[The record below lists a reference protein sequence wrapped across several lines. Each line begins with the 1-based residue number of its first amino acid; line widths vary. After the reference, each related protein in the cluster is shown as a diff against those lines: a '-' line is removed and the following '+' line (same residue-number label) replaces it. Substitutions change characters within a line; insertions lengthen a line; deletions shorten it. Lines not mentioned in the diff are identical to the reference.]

1 MNLTGKIDTIIFKNE
16 LNGYTIAILTNEEK
30 TITVVGY
37 LPFIQKGDNVKLEG
51 DYTTHKEYGLQ
62 FKIKSFEK
70 VMPETLDELEKYLG
84 NGLIKGIGKSTA
96 KKIVKAF
103 KEDTINVLKSYPEKL
118 ATIKGINEKKA
129 LSISESFNENWCL
142 WEIAKFLEKFDI
154 GAENAQK
161 IYKALGA
168 DTIAK
173 IESNP
178 YILEDIGI
186 RVDFAQM
193 DKLALNVGIEKN
205 SLKRIDSGILY
216 ALRLATYN
224 GHTCVLLENLMR
236 FTVSLLGLSN
246 EDINDGLK
254 DLKSKEKINIE
265 DREEITTIDGKTEMK
280 INSWVFL
287 ADYYKAEINIAR
299 KLKAL
304 SDAENMN
311 KIYNIDLMVKKV
323 SDIKPSEEQ
332 KKALEMCNNN
342 NVCII
347 TGGPGTGKTTIARI
361 IGKIFAENKI
371 LSDENKFVEVDREKL
386 VGKYVGW
393 TASKTKEAVEEAK
406 GGVLFVDEAYSLV
419 NDDSHRD
426 FGYEAIDTL
435 IKEMEDNRDNLCV
448 IFAGYTNEMEKL
460 LKSNP
465 GFESRIQFK
474 IKFPDYTS
482 KELYQVFAKLCHKE
496 DYKLSSNIKE
506 IIIKYFEDEKKK
518 ENFSNARCVRN
529 LFEKVEFEQA
539 SRIVKEKN
547 LKNSKIIREDV
558 IKAIEKCK
566 SNNETIKN
574 RIGFY
579 K

>member
-1 MNLTGKIDTIIFKNE
+1 MSLKIDENREVK
-16 LNGYTIAILTNEEK
+16 ILTNEELLNMADNLFGLK
-30 TITVVGY
+30 NGKETLKNYISY
-37 LPFIQKGDNVKLEG
+37 LHIYKNKGINFGNLNILIQSESAYSSNQELLDIIAQILINENIIESKDKIANMVCKYGRFRRGDKEEEKVKEKVIFADISHTDTDDIKDFIKNNNDKIYVLIQKINPERIGRYNRDEMRQELSKYFYWNLKFERLEEEDKEKYIINALKQNNISINKKCKLFKEIADNPLFEIKEDLIKIIVNCISKNIKRINNKNYTQVFKLVNSNSKNN
-51 DYTTHKEYGLQ
+51 D
-62 FKIKSFEK
+62 EK
-70 VMPETLDELEKYLG
+70 VKNKDKDKKINKSGKSELDEL
-84 NGLIKGIGKSTA
+84 IG
-96 KKIVKAF
+96 
-103 KEDTINVLKSYPEKL
+103 
-118 ATIKGINEKKA
+118 
-129 LSISESFNENWCL
+129 
-142 WEIAKFLEKFDI
+142 
-154 GAENAQK
+154 
-161 IYKALGA
+161 
-168 DTIAK
+168 
-173 IESNP
+173 
-178 YILEDIGI
+178 LEDVKSQIEQI
-186 RVDFAQM
+186 
-193 DKLALNVGIEKN
+193 LNFVK
-205 SLKRIDSGILY
+205 
-216 ALRLATYN
+216 
-224 GHTCVLLENLMR
+224 
-236 FTVSLLGLSN
+236 
-246 EDINDGLK
+246 
-254 DLKSKEKINIE
+254 
-265 DREEITTIDGKTEMK
+265 
-280 INSWVFL
+280 
-287 ADYYKAEINIAR
+287 
-299 KLKAL
+299 
-304 SDAENMN
+304 
-311 KIYNIDLMVKKV
+311 VKKNKGNMPMLHMV
-323 SDIKPSEEQ
+323 FEG
-332 KKALEMCNNN
+332 N
-342 NVCII
+342 
-347 TGGPGTGKTTIARI
+347 PGTGKTTIARI

-426 FGYEAIDTL
+426 YGYEAIDTL

-474 IKFPDYTS
+474 IKFPDYKS
-482 KELYQVFAKLCHKE
+482 EELYKVFVKLCHKE
-496 DYKLSSNIKE
+496 NYKLSSNLKD

-547 LKNSKIIREDV
+547 LKNNKIIREDV

>member
-1 MNLTGKIDTIIFKNE
+1 MSLKIDEKM
-16 LNGYTIAILTNEEK
+16 LTNEELLNMANNLYGLTNGK
-30 TITVVGY
+30 EKLKNYISYLGIYKSKRINFGNLNILIQSESAYSSSQELLDIIVQILINEKIIESNDIAKNMDLRIWHSQRNKKDEAEKINEKVIISDITHTDPDDIKEFIEKNKDKIY
-37 LPFIQKGDNVKLEG
+37 ILIQKTNPKRYERYDESEMRQALSKYFYWNFKFKRLEEEDKEKYIINALKQNNISINKKCKLFKEIADNPLFEIKENLVKIIVNCISENITRINNKNYTRVFKLE
-51 DYTTHKEYGLQ
+51 DSNSKNNDEK
-62 FKIKSFEK
+62 FKNKDKDKKINKSGKRE
-70 VMPETLDELEKYLG
+70 LDEL
-84 NGLIKGIGKSTA
+84 IG
-96 KKIVKAF
+96 
-103 KEDTINVLKSYPEKL
+103 
-118 ATIKGINEKKA
+118 
-129 LSISESFNENWCL
+129 
-142 WEIAKFLEKFDI
+142 
-154 GAENAQK
+154 
-161 IYKALGA
+161 
-168 DTIAK
+168 
-173 IESNP
+173 
-178 YILEDIGI
+178 LEDVKSQIEQI
-186 RVDFAQM
+186 
-193 DKLALNVGIEKN
+193 LNFVK
-205 SLKRIDSGILY
+205 
-216 ALRLATYN
+216 
-224 GHTCVLLENLMR
+224 
-236 FTVSLLGLSN
+236 
-246 EDINDGLK
+246 
-254 DLKSKEKINIE
+254 
-265 DREEITTIDGKTEMK
+265 
-280 INSWVFL
+280 
-287 ADYYKAEINIAR
+287 
-299 KLKAL
+299 
-304 SDAENMN
+304 
-311 KIYNIDLMVKKV
+311 VKKNKGNMPMLHMV
-323 SDIKPSEEQ
+323 FEG
-332 KKALEMCNNN
+332 N
-342 NVCII
+342 
-347 TGGPGTGKTTIARI
+347 PGTGKTTIARI

-506 IIIKYFEDEKKK
+506 IITKYFEDEKKK

-547 LKNSKIIREDV
+547 LKNNKIIREDV

>member
-1 MNLTGKIDTIIFKNE
+1 MSLKIDENREEKM
-16 LNGYTIAILTNEEK
+16 LTNEELLNMADNLFGLK
-30 TITVVGY
+30 NGKETLKNYISY
-37 LPFIQKGDNVKLEG
+37 LHIYKNKGINFGNLNILIQSESAYSSNQELLDIIAQILINENIIESKDKIANMVCKYGRFRRGDKEEEKVKEKVIFADISHTDTDDIKDFIKNNNDKIYVLIQKINPERIGRYNRDEMRQALSKYFYWNFKFKRLEEEDKEKYIINALKQNNISINKKCKLFKEIADNPLFEIKENLVKIIVNCISENITRINNKNYTRVFKLE
-51 DYTTHKEYGLQ
+51 DSNSKNNDEK
-62 FKIKSFEK
+62 FKNKDKDKKINKSGKRE
-70 VMPETLDELEKYLG
+70 LDEL
-84 NGLIKGIGKSTA
+84 IG
-96 KKIVKAF
+96 
-103 KEDTINVLKSYPEKL
+103 
-118 ATIKGINEKKA
+118 
-129 LSISESFNENWCL
+129 
-142 WEIAKFLEKFDI
+142 
-154 GAENAQK
+154 
-161 IYKALGA
+161 
-168 DTIAK
+168 
-173 IESNP
+173 
-178 YILEDIGI
+178 LEDVKSQIEQI
-186 RVDFAQM
+186 
-193 DKLALNVGIEKN
+193 LNFVKV
-205 SLKRIDSGILY
+205 K
-216 ALRLATYN
+216 
-224 GHTCVLLENLMR
+224 
-236 FTVSLLGLSN
+236 
-246 EDINDGLK
+246 
-254 DLKSKEKINIE
+254 KSKGN
-265 DREEITTIDGKTEMK
+265 MPMLHM
-280 INSWVFL
+280 VF
-287 ADYYKAEINIAR
+287 EGN
-299 KLKAL
+299 
-304 SDAENMN
+304 
-311 KIYNIDLMVKKV
+311 
-323 SDIKPSEEQ
+323 
-332 KKALEMCNNN
+332 
-342 NVCII
+342 
-347 TGGPGTGKTTIARI
+347 PGTGKTTIARI

-419 NDDSHRD
+419 IDDSHRD

-482 KELYQVFAKLCHKE
+482 KELYQVFVKLCHKE

>member
-1 MNLTGKIDTIIFKNE
+1 MSLKIDENREVK
-16 LNGYTIAILTNEEK
+16 ILTNEELLNMADNLFGLK
-30 TITVVGY
+30 NGKETLKNYISY
-37 LPFIQKGDNVKLEG
+37 LHIYKNKGINFGNLNILIQSESAYSSNQELLDIIAQILINENIIESKDKIANMVCKYGRFRRGDKEEEKVKEKVIFADISHTDTDDIKDFIKNNNDKIYVLIQKINPERIGRYNRDEMRQELSKYFYWNLKFERLEEEDKEKYIINALKQNNISINKKCKLFKEIADNPLFEIKEDLIKIIVNCISKNIKRINNKNYTQVFKLVNSNSKNN
-51 DYTTHKEYGLQ
+51 D
-62 FKIKSFEK
+62 EK
-70 VMPETLDELEKYLG
+70 VKNKDKDKKINKSGKSELDEL
-84 NGLIKGIGKSTA
+84 IG
-96 KKIVKAF
+96 
-103 KEDTINVLKSYPEKL
+103 
-118 ATIKGINEKKA
+118 
-129 LSISESFNENWCL
+129 
-142 WEIAKFLEKFDI
+142 
-154 GAENAQK
+154 
-161 IYKALGA
+161 
-168 DTIAK
+168 
-173 IESNP
+173 
-178 YILEDIGI
+178 LEDVKSQIEQI
-186 RVDFAQM
+186 
-193 DKLALNVGIEKN
+193 LNFVK
-205 SLKRIDSGILY
+205 
-216 ALRLATYN
+216 
-224 GHTCVLLENLMR
+224 
-236 FTVSLLGLSN
+236 
-246 EDINDGLK
+246 
-254 DLKSKEKINIE
+254 
-265 DREEITTIDGKTEMK
+265 
-280 INSWVFL
+280 
-287 ADYYKAEINIAR
+287 
-299 KLKAL
+299 
-304 SDAENMN
+304 
-311 KIYNIDLMVKKV
+311 VKKNKGNMPMLHMV
-323 SDIKPSEEQ
+323 FEG
-332 KKALEMCNNN
+332 N
-342 NVCII
+342 
-347 TGGPGTGKTTIARI
+347 PGTGKTTIARI

-371 LSDENKFVEVDREKL
+371 LSDENKFFEVDREKL

-426 FGYEAIDTL
+426 YGYEAINTL

-506 IIIKYFEDEKKK
+506 IITKFFEDEKKK

-547 LKNSKIIREDV
+547 LKNNKIIREDV

>member
-1 MNLTGKIDTIIFKNE
+1 MSLKIDENREEKM
-16 LNGYTIAILTNEEK
+16 LTNEELLNMADNLFGLK
-30 TITVVGY
+30 NGKETLKNYISY
-37 LPFIQKGDNVKLEG
+37 LHIYKNKGINFGNLNILIQSESAYSSNQELLDIIAQILINENIIESKDKIANMVCKYGRFRRGDKEEEKVKEKVIFADISHTDTDDIKDFIKNNNDKIYVLIQKINPERIGRYNRDEMRQELSKYFYWNLKFERLEEEDKEKYIINALKQNNISINKKCKLFKEIADNPLFEIKEDLIKIIVNCISKNIKRINNKNYTQVFKLVNSNSKNN
-51 DYTTHKEYGLQ
+51 D
-62 FKIKSFEK
+62 EK
-70 VMPETLDELEKYLG
+70 VKNKDKDKKINKSGKSELDEL
-84 NGLIKGIGKSTA
+84 IGFEDVKSQ
-96 KKIVKAF
+96 IEQILNFVK
-103 KEDTINVLKSYPEKL
+103 
-118 ATIKGINEKKA
+118 
-129 LSISESFNENWCL
+129 
-142 WEIAKFLEKFDI
+142 
-154 GAENAQK
+154 
-161 IYKALGA
+161 
-168 DTIAK
+168 
-173 IESNP
+173 
-178 YILEDIGI
+178 
-186 RVDFAQM
+186 
-193 DKLALNVGIEKN
+193 
-205 SLKRIDSGILY
+205 
-216 ALRLATYN
+216 
-224 GHTCVLLENLMR
+224 
-236 FTVSLLGLSN
+236 
-246 EDINDGLK
+246 
-254 DLKSKEKINIE
+254 
-265 DREEITTIDGKTEMK
+265 
-280 INSWVFL
+280 
-287 ADYYKAEINIAR
+287 
-299 KLKAL
+299 
-304 SDAENMN
+304 
-311 KIYNIDLMVKKV
+311 VKKNKGNMPMLHMV
-323 SDIKPSEEQ
+323 FEG
-332 KKALEMCNNN
+332 N
-342 NVCII
+342 
-347 TGGPGTGKTTIARI
+347 PGTGKTTIARI

-482 KELYQVFAKLCHKE
+482 KELYQVFVKLCHKE

-547 LKNSKIIREDV
+547 LKNNKIIREDV

>member
-1 MNLTGKIDTIIFKNE
+1 MSLKIDENREVK
-16 LNGYTIAILTNEEK
+16 ILTNEELLNMADNLFGLK
-30 TITVVGY
+30 NGKETLKNYISY
-37 LPFIQKGDNVKLEG
+37 LHIYKNKGINFGNLNILIQSESAYSSNQELLDIIAQILINENIIESKDKIANMVCKYGRFRRGDKEEEKVKEKVIFADISHTDTDDIKDFIKNNNDKIYVLIQKINPERIGRYNRDEMRQELSKYFYWNLKFERLEEEDKEKYIINALKQNNISINKKCKLFKEIADNPLFEIKEDLIKIIVNCISKNIKRINNKNYTQVFKLVNSNSKNN
-51 DYTTHKEYGLQ
+51 D
-62 FKIKSFEK
+62 EK
-70 VMPETLDELEKYLG
+70 VKNKDKDKKINKSGKSELDEL
-84 NGLIKGIGKSTA
+84 IG
-96 KKIVKAF
+96 
-103 KEDTINVLKSYPEKL
+103 
-118 ATIKGINEKKA
+118 
-129 LSISESFNENWCL
+129 
-142 WEIAKFLEKFDI
+142 
-154 GAENAQK
+154 
-161 IYKALGA
+161 
-168 DTIAK
+168 
-173 IESNP
+173 
-178 YILEDIGI
+178 LEDVKSQIEQI
-186 RVDFAQM
+186 
-193 DKLALNVGIEKN
+193 LNFVK
-205 SLKRIDSGILY
+205 
-216 ALRLATYN
+216 
-224 GHTCVLLENLMR
+224 
-236 FTVSLLGLSN
+236 
-246 EDINDGLK
+246 
-254 DLKSKEKINIE
+254 
-265 DREEITTIDGKTEMK
+265 
-280 INSWVFL
+280 
-287 ADYYKAEINIAR
+287 
-299 KLKAL
+299 
-304 SDAENMN
+304 
-311 KIYNIDLMVKKV
+311 VKKNKGNMPMLHMV
-323 SDIKPSEEQ
+323 FEG
-332 KKALEMCNNN
+332 N
-342 NVCII
+342 
-347 TGGPGTGKTTIARI
+347 PGTGKTTIARI

>member
-1 MNLTGKIDTIIFKNE
+1 MSLKIDENREEKM
-16 LNGYTIAILTNEEK
+16 LTNEELLNMADNLFGLK
-30 TITVVGY
+30 NGKETLKNYISY
-37 LPFIQKGDNVKLEG
+37 LHIYKNKGINFGNLNILIQSESAYSSNQELLDIIAQILINENIIESKDKIANMVCKYGRFRRGDKEEEKVKEKVIFADISHTDTDDIKDFIKNNNDKIYVLIQKINPERIGRYNRDEMRQELSKYFYWNLKFERLEEEDKEKYIINALKQNNISINKKCKLFKEIADNPLFEIKEDLIKIIVNCISKNIKRINNKNYTQVFKLVNSNSKNN
-51 DYTTHKEYGLQ
+51 D
-62 FKIKSFEK
+62 EK
-70 VMPETLDELEKYLG
+70 VKNKDKDKKINKSGKSELDEL
-84 NGLIKGIGKSTA
+84 IGFEDVKSQ
-96 KKIVKAF
+96 IEQILNFVK
-103 KEDTINVLKSYPEKL
+103 
-118 ATIKGINEKKA
+118 
-129 LSISESFNENWCL
+129 
-142 WEIAKFLEKFDI
+142 
-154 GAENAQK
+154 
-161 IYKALGA
+161 
-168 DTIAK
+168 
-173 IESNP
+173 
-178 YILEDIGI
+178 
-186 RVDFAQM
+186 
-193 DKLALNVGIEKN
+193 
-205 SLKRIDSGILY
+205 
-216 ALRLATYN
+216 
-224 GHTCVLLENLMR
+224 
-236 FTVSLLGLSN
+236 
-246 EDINDGLK
+246 
-254 DLKSKEKINIE
+254 
-265 DREEITTIDGKTEMK
+265 
-280 INSWVFL
+280 
-287 ADYYKAEINIAR
+287 
-299 KLKAL
+299 
-304 SDAENMN
+304 
-311 KIYNIDLMVKKV
+311 VKKNKGNMPMLHMV
-323 SDIKPSEEQ
+323 FEG
-332 KKALEMCNNN
+332 N
-342 NVCII
+342 
-347 TGGPGTGKTTIARI
+347 PGTGKTTIARI

-426 FGYEAIDTL
+426 YGYEAIDTL

-474 IKFPDYTS
+474 IKFPDYKS
-482 KELYQVFAKLCHKE
+482 EELYKVFVKLCHKE
-496 DYKLSSNIKE
+496 NYKLSSNLKD

>member
-1 MNLTGKIDTIIFKNE
+1 MSLKIDENREEKM
-16 LNGYTIAILTNEEK
+16 LTNEELLNMADNLFGLK
-30 TITVVGY
+30 NGKETLKNYISY
-37 LPFIQKGDNVKLEG
+37 LHIYKNKGINFGNLNILIQSESAYSSNQELLDIIAQILINENIIESKDKIANMVCKYGRFRRGDKEEEKVKEKVIFADISHTDTDDIKDFIKNNNDKIYVLIQKINPERIGRYNRDEMRQELSKYFYWNLKFERLEEEDKEKYIINALKQNNISINKKCKLFKEIADNPLFEIKEDLIKIIVNCISKNIKRINNKNYTQVFKLVNSNSKNN
-51 DYTTHKEYGLQ
+51 D
-62 FKIKSFEK
+62 EK
-70 VMPETLDELEKYLG
+70 VKNKDKDKKINKSGKSELDEL
-84 NGLIKGIGKSTA
+84 IG
-96 KKIVKAF
+96 
-103 KEDTINVLKSYPEKL
+103 
-118 ATIKGINEKKA
+118 
-129 LSISESFNENWCL
+129 
-142 WEIAKFLEKFDI
+142 
-154 GAENAQK
+154 
-161 IYKALGA
+161 
-168 DTIAK
+168 
-173 IESNP
+173 
-178 YILEDIGI
+178 LEDVKSQIEQI
-186 RVDFAQM
+186 
-193 DKLALNVGIEKN
+193 LNFVK
-205 SLKRIDSGILY
+205 
-216 ALRLATYN
+216 
-224 GHTCVLLENLMR
+224 
-236 FTVSLLGLSN
+236 
-246 EDINDGLK
+246 
-254 DLKSKEKINIE
+254 
-265 DREEITTIDGKTEMK
+265 
-280 INSWVFL
+280 
-287 ADYYKAEINIAR
+287 
-299 KLKAL
+299 
-304 SDAENMN
+304 
-311 KIYNIDLMVKKV
+311 VKKNKGNMPMLHMV
-323 SDIKPSEEQ
+323 FEG
-332 KKALEMCNNN
+332 N
-342 NVCII
+342 
-347 TGGPGTGKTTIARI
+347 PGTGKTTIARI

-426 FGYEAIDTL
+426 YGYEAIDTL

-474 IKFPDYTS
+474 IKFPDYKS
-482 KELYQVFAKLCHKE
+482 EELYKVFVKLCHKE
-496 DYKLSSNIKE
+496 NYKLSSNLKD

>member
-1 MNLTGKIDTIIFKNE
+1 MSLKIDENREVK
-16 LNGYTIAILTNEEK
+16 ILTNEELLNMADNLFGLK
-30 TITVVGY
+30 NGKETLKNYISY
-37 LPFIQKGDNVKLEG
+37 LHIYKNKGINFGNLNILIQSESAYSSNQELLDIIAQILINENIIESKDKIADMVCKYGRFRRSDKDDEKVKEKVIFADISHTDTDDIKDFIKNNNDKIYVLIQKINPERIGRYNRDEMRQELSKYFYWNLKFERLEEEDKEKYIINALKQNNISINKKCKLFKEIADNPLFEIKENLVKIIVNCISENITRINNKNYTQVFKLENSNSKNN
-51 DYTTHKEYGLQ
+51 D
-62 FKIKSFEK
+62 EK
-70 VMPETLDELEKYLG
+70 VKNKDKDKKINKSGKRELDEL
-84 NGLIKGIGKSTA
+84 IG
-96 KKIVKAF
+96 
-103 KEDTINVLKSYPEKL
+103 
-118 ATIKGINEKKA
+118 
-129 LSISESFNENWCL
+129 
-142 WEIAKFLEKFDI
+142 
-154 GAENAQK
+154 
-161 IYKALGA
+161 
-168 DTIAK
+168 
-173 IESNP
+173 
-178 YILEDIGI
+178 LEDVKSQIEQI
-186 RVDFAQM
+186 
-193 DKLALNVGIEKN
+193 LNFVK
-205 SLKRIDSGILY
+205 
-216 ALRLATYN
+216 
-224 GHTCVLLENLMR
+224 
-236 FTVSLLGLSN
+236 
-246 EDINDGLK
+246 
-254 DLKSKEKINIE
+254 
-265 DREEITTIDGKTEMK
+265 
-280 INSWVFL
+280 
-287 ADYYKAEINIAR
+287 
-299 KLKAL
+299 
-304 SDAENMN
+304 
-311 KIYNIDLMVKKV
+311 VKKNKGNMPMLHMV
-323 SDIKPSEEQ
+323 FEG
-332 KKALEMCNNN
+332 N
-342 NVCII
+342 
-347 TGGPGTGKTTIARI
+347 PGTGKTTIARI

-426 FGYEAIDTL
+426 YGYEAIDTL

-566 SNNETIKN
+566 SYNETIKN

>member
-1 MNLTGKIDTIIFKNE
+1 MPMLHMVF
-16 LNGYTIAILTNEEK
+16 
-30 TITVVGY
+30 
-37 LPFIQKGDNVKLEG
+37 EG
-51 DYTTHKEYGLQ
+51 
-62 FKIKSFEK
+62 
-70 VMPETLDELEKYLG
+70 
-84 NGLIKGIGKSTA
+84 N
-96 KKIVKAF
+96 
-103 KEDTINVLKSYPEKL
+103 
-118 ATIKGINEKKA
+118 
-129 LSISESFNENWCL
+129 
-142 WEIAKFLEKFDI
+142 
-154 GAENAQK
+154 
-161 IYKALGA
+161 
-168 DTIAK
+168 
-173 IESNP
+173 
-178 YILEDIGI
+178 
-186 RVDFAQM
+186 
-193 DKLALNVGIEKN
+193 
-205 SLKRIDSGILY
+205 
-216 ALRLATYN
+216 
-224 GHTCVLLENLMR
+224 
-236 FTVSLLGLSN
+236 
-246 EDINDGLK
+246 
-254 DLKSKEKINIE
+254 
-265 DREEITTIDGKTEMK
+265 
-280 INSWVFL
+280 
-287 ADYYKAEINIAR
+287 
-299 KLKAL
+299 
-304 SDAENMN
+304 
-311 KIYNIDLMVKKV
+311 
-323 SDIKPSEEQ
+323 
-332 KKALEMCNNN
+332 
-342 NVCII
+342 
-347 TGGPGTGKTTIARI
+347 PGTGKTTIARI

-482 KELYQVFAKLCHKE
+482 KELYQVFVKLCHKE

>member
-1 MNLTGKIDTIIFKNE
+1 MSLKIDENREVK
-16 LNGYTIAILTNEEK
+16 ILTNEELLNMADNLFGLK
-30 TITVVGY
+30 NGKETLKNYISY
-37 LPFIQKGDNVKLEG
+37 LHIYKNKGINFGNLNILIQSESAYSSNQELLDIIAQILINENIIESKDKIANMVCKYGRFRRGDKEEEKVKEKVIFADISHTDTDDIKDFIKNNNDKIYVLIQKINPERIGRYNRDEMRQELSKYFYWNLKFERLEEEDKEKYIINALKQNNISINKKCKLFKEIADNPLFEIKEDLIKIIVNCISKNIKRINNKNYTQVFKLVNSNSKNN
-51 DYTTHKEYGLQ
+51 D
-62 FKIKSFEK
+62 EK
-70 VMPETLDELEKYLG
+70 VKNKDKDKKINKSGKSELDEL
-84 NGLIKGIGKSTA
+84 IG
-96 KKIVKAF
+96 
-103 KEDTINVLKSYPEKL
+103 
-118 ATIKGINEKKA
+118 
-129 LSISESFNENWCL
+129 
-142 WEIAKFLEKFDI
+142 
-154 GAENAQK
+154 
-161 IYKALGA
+161 
-168 DTIAK
+168 
-173 IESNP
+173 
-178 YILEDIGI
+178 LEDVKSQIEQI
-186 RVDFAQM
+186 
-193 DKLALNVGIEKN
+193 LNFVK
-205 SLKRIDSGILY
+205 
-216 ALRLATYN
+216 
-224 GHTCVLLENLMR
+224 
-236 FTVSLLGLSN
+236 
-246 EDINDGLK
+246 
-254 DLKSKEKINIE
+254 
-265 DREEITTIDGKTEMK
+265 
-280 INSWVFL
+280 
-287 ADYYKAEINIAR
+287 
-299 KLKAL
+299 
-304 SDAENMN
+304 
-311 KIYNIDLMVKKV
+311 VKKNKGNMPMLHMV
-323 SDIKPSEEQ
+323 FEG
-332 KKALEMCNNN
+332 N
-342 NVCII
+342 
-347 TGGPGTGKTTIARI
+347 PGTGKTTIARI

-426 FGYEAIDTL
+426 YGYEAIDTL

-506 IIIKYFEDEKKK
+506 IITKYFEDEKKK

-547 LKNSKIIREDV
+547 LKNNKIIREDV

>member
-1 MNLTGKIDTIIFKNE
+1 MSLKIDENREVK
-16 LNGYTIAILTNEEK
+16 ILTNEELLNMADNLFGLK
-30 TITVVGY
+30 NGKETLKNYISY
-37 LPFIQKGDNVKLEG
+37 LHIYKNKGINFGNLNILIQSESAYSSNQELLDIIAQILINENIIESKDKIANMVCKYGRFRRGDKEEEKVKEKVIFADISHTDTDDIKDFIKNNNDKIYVLIQKINPERIGRYNRDEMRQELSKYFYWNLKFERLEEEDKEKYIINALKQNNISINKKCKLFKEIADNPLFEIKEDLIKIIVNCISKNIKRINNKNYTQVFKLVNSNSKNN
-51 DYTTHKEYGLQ
+51 D
-62 FKIKSFEK
+62 EK
-70 VMPETLDELEKYLG
+70 VKNKDKDKKINKSGKSELDEL
-84 NGLIKGIGKSTA
+84 IG
-96 KKIVKAF
+96 
-103 KEDTINVLKSYPEKL
+103 
-118 ATIKGINEKKA
+118 
-129 LSISESFNENWCL
+129 
-142 WEIAKFLEKFDI
+142 
-154 GAENAQK
+154 
-161 IYKALGA
+161 
-168 DTIAK
+168 
-173 IESNP
+173 
-178 YILEDIGI
+178 LEDVKSQIEQI
-186 RVDFAQM
+186 
-193 DKLALNVGIEKN
+193 LNFVK
-205 SLKRIDSGILY
+205 
-216 ALRLATYN
+216 
-224 GHTCVLLENLMR
+224 
-236 FTVSLLGLSN
+236 
-246 EDINDGLK
+246 
-254 DLKSKEKINIE
+254 
-265 DREEITTIDGKTEMK
+265 
-280 INSWVFL
+280 
-287 ADYYKAEINIAR
+287 
-299 KLKAL
+299 
-304 SDAENMN
+304 
-311 KIYNIDLMVKKV
+311 VKKNKGNMPMLHMV
-323 SDIKPSEEQ
+323 FEG
-332 KKALEMCNNN
+332 N
-342 NVCII
+342 
-347 TGGPGTGKTTIARI
+347 PGTGKTTIARI

-482 KELYQVFAKLCHKE
+482 KELYQVFVKLCHKE

-506 IIIKYFEDEKKK
+506 IITKYFEDEKKK

-547 LKNSKIIREDV
+547 LKNNKIIREDV

>member
-1 MNLTGKIDTIIFKNE
+1 MSLKIDENREEKM
-16 LNGYTIAILTNEEK
+16 LTNEELLNMADNLFGLK
-30 TITVVGY
+30 NGKETLKNYISY
-37 LPFIQKGDNVKLEG
+37 LHIYKNKGINFGNLNILIQSESAYSSNQELLDIIAQILINENIIESKDKIANMVCKYGRFRRGDKEEEKVKEKVIFADISHTDTDDIKDFIKNNNDKIYVLIQKINPERIGRYNRDEMRQELSKYFYWNLKFERLEEEDKEKYIINALKQNNISINKKCKLFKEIADNPLFEIKEDLIKIIVNCISKNIKRINNKNYTQVFKLVNSNSKNN
-51 DYTTHKEYGLQ
+51 D
-62 FKIKSFEK
+62 EK
-70 VMPETLDELEKYLG
+70 VKNKDKDKKINKSGKSELDEL
-84 NGLIKGIGKSTA
+84 IGFEDVKSQ
-96 KKIVKAF
+96 IEQILNFVK
-103 KEDTINVLKSYPEKL
+103 
-118 ATIKGINEKKA
+118 
-129 LSISESFNENWCL
+129 
-142 WEIAKFLEKFDI
+142 
-154 GAENAQK
+154 
-161 IYKALGA
+161 
-168 DTIAK
+168 
-173 IESNP
+173 
-178 YILEDIGI
+178 
-186 RVDFAQM
+186 
-193 DKLALNVGIEKN
+193 
-205 SLKRIDSGILY
+205 
-216 ALRLATYN
+216 
-224 GHTCVLLENLMR
+224 
-236 FTVSLLGLSN
+236 
-246 EDINDGLK
+246 
-254 DLKSKEKINIE
+254 
-265 DREEITTIDGKTEMK
+265 
-280 INSWVFL
+280 
-287 ADYYKAEINIAR
+287 
-299 KLKAL
+299 
-304 SDAENMN
+304 
-311 KIYNIDLMVKKV
+311 VKKNKGNMPMLHMV
-323 SDIKPSEEQ
+323 FEG
-332 KKALEMCNNN
+332 N
-342 NVCII
+342 
-347 TGGPGTGKTTIARI
+347 PGTGKTTIARI

-474 IKFPDYTS
+474 IKFPDYKS
-482 KELYQVFAKLCHKE
+482 EELYKVFVKLCHKE
-496 DYKLSSNIKE
+496 NYKLSSNLKD

>member
-1 MNLTGKIDTIIFKNE
+1 MSLKIDENREVK
-16 LNGYTIAILTNEEK
+16 ILTNEELLNIADNLYGLK
-30 TITVVGY
+30 NGKEKLKNYISYLNIYKNKRINFGNLNILIQSESAYSSNQELLDIIVKILINEKIIESKDIAKNMDLRIWHSQRNKKDEAEKINEKVIISDITHTDPDDIKEFIEKNKDKIY
-37 LPFIQKGDNVKLEG
+37 ILIQKTNPKRYERYDESEMRQALSKYFYWNFKFKRLEEEDKEKYIINTLKQNNISINKKCKLFKEIADNPLFEIKENLVKIIVNCISENITRINNKNYTRVFKLENSNSKNN
-51 DYTTHKEYGLQ
+51 DKKKKVKNNDKDK
-62 FKIKSFEK
+62 KINKSGKRE
-70 VMPETLDELEKYLG
+70 LDEL
-84 NGLIKGIGKSTA
+84 IG
-96 KKIVKAF
+96 
-103 KEDTINVLKSYPEKL
+103 
-118 ATIKGINEKKA
+118 
-129 LSISESFNENWCL
+129 
-142 WEIAKFLEKFDI
+142 
-154 GAENAQK
+154 
-161 IYKALGA
+161 
-168 DTIAK
+168 
-173 IESNP
+173 
-178 YILEDIGI
+178 LEDVKSQIEQI
-186 RVDFAQM
+186 
-193 DKLALNVGIEKN
+193 LNFVK
-205 SLKRIDSGILY
+205 
-216 ALRLATYN
+216 
-224 GHTCVLLENLMR
+224 
-236 FTVSLLGLSN
+236 
-246 EDINDGLK
+246 
-254 DLKSKEKINIE
+254 
-265 DREEITTIDGKTEMK
+265 
-280 INSWVFL
+280 
-287 ADYYKAEINIAR
+287 
-299 KLKAL
+299 
-304 SDAENMN
+304 
-311 KIYNIDLMVKKV
+311 VKKNKGNMPMLHMV
-323 SDIKPSEEQ
+323 FEG
-332 KKALEMCNNN
+332 N
-342 NVCII
+342 
-347 TGGPGTGKTTIARI
+347 PGTGKTTIARI

-371 LSDENKFVEVDREKL
+371 LSDENKFFEVDREKL

-474 IKFPDYTS
+474 IKFPDYKS
-482 KELYQVFAKLCHKE
+482 EELYKVFVKLCHKE
-496 DYKLSSNIKE
+496 NYKLSSNLKD

>member
-1 MNLTGKIDTIIFKNE
+1 MSLKIDENREVK
-16 LNGYTIAILTNEEK
+16 ILTNEELLNMADNLFGLK
-30 TITVVGY
+30 NGKETLKNYISY
-37 LPFIQKGDNVKLEG
+37 LNIYKNKRINFGNLNILIQSESAYSSNQELLDIIAQILINENIIESKDKIANMVCKYGRFRRGDKEEEKVKEKVIFADISHTDTDDIKDFIKNNNDKIYVLIQKINPERIGRYNRDEMRQELSKYFYWNLKFERLEEEDKEKYIINALKQNNISINKKCKLFKEIADNPLFEIKEDLIKIIVNCISKNIKRINNKNYTQVFKLVNSNSKNN
-51 DYTTHKEYGLQ
+51 D
-62 FKIKSFEK
+62 EK
-70 VMPETLDELEKYLG
+70 VKNKDKDKKINKSGKSELDEL
-84 NGLIKGIGKSTA
+84 IG
-96 KKIVKAF
+96 
-103 KEDTINVLKSYPEKL
+103 
-118 ATIKGINEKKA
+118 
-129 LSISESFNENWCL
+129 
-142 WEIAKFLEKFDI
+142 
-154 GAENAQK
+154 
-161 IYKALGA
+161 
-168 DTIAK
+168 
-173 IESNP
+173 
-178 YILEDIGI
+178 LEDVKSQIEQI
-186 RVDFAQM
+186 
-193 DKLALNVGIEKN
+193 LNFVK
-205 SLKRIDSGILY
+205 
-216 ALRLATYN
+216 
-224 GHTCVLLENLMR
+224 
-236 FTVSLLGLSN
+236 
-246 EDINDGLK
+246 
-254 DLKSKEKINIE
+254 
-265 DREEITTIDGKTEMK
+265 
-280 INSWVFL
+280 
-287 ADYYKAEINIAR
+287 
-299 KLKAL
+299 
-304 SDAENMN
+304 
-311 KIYNIDLMVKKV
+311 VKKNKGNMPMLHMV
-323 SDIKPSEEQ
+323 FEG
-332 KKALEMCNNN
+332 N
-342 NVCII
+342 
-347 TGGPGTGKTTIARI
+347 PGTGKTTIARI

-482 KELYQVFAKLCHKE
+482 KELYQVFVKLCHKE

>member
-1 MNLTGKIDTIIFKNE
+1 MSLKIDENREVK
-16 LNGYTIAILTNEEK
+16 ILTNEELLNMADNLFGLK
-30 TITVVGY
+30 NGKETLKNYISY
-37 LPFIQKGDNVKLEG
+37 LHIYKNKGINFGNLNILIQSESAYSSNQELLDIIAQILINENIIESKDKIANMVCKYGRFRRGDKEEEKVKEKVIFADISHTDTDDIKDFIKNNNDKIYVLIQKINPERIGRYNRDEMRQELSKYFYWNLKFERLEEEDKEKYIINALKQNNISINKKCKLFKEIADNPLFEIKEDLIKIIVNCISKNIKRINNKNYTQVFKLVNSNSKNN
-51 DYTTHKEYGLQ
+51 D
-62 FKIKSFEK
+62 EK
-70 VMPETLDELEKYLG
+70 VKNKDKDKKINKSGKSELDEL
-84 NGLIKGIGKSTA
+84 IGFEDVKSQ
-96 KKIVKAF
+96 IEQILNFVK
-103 KEDTINVLKSYPEKL
+103 
-118 ATIKGINEKKA
+118 
-129 LSISESFNENWCL
+129 
-142 WEIAKFLEKFDI
+142 
-154 GAENAQK
+154 
-161 IYKALGA
+161 
-168 DTIAK
+168 
-173 IESNP
+173 
-178 YILEDIGI
+178 
-186 RVDFAQM
+186 
-193 DKLALNVGIEKN
+193 
-205 SLKRIDSGILY
+205 
-216 ALRLATYN
+216 
-224 GHTCVLLENLMR
+224 
-236 FTVSLLGLSN
+236 
-246 EDINDGLK
+246 
-254 DLKSKEKINIE
+254 
-265 DREEITTIDGKTEMK
+265 
-280 INSWVFL
+280 
-287 ADYYKAEINIAR
+287 
-299 KLKAL
+299 
-304 SDAENMN
+304 
-311 KIYNIDLMVKKV
+311 VKKNKGNMPMLHMV
-323 SDIKPSEEQ
+323 FEG
-332 KKALEMCNNN
+332 N
-342 NVCII
+342 
-347 TGGPGTGKTTIARI
+347 PGTGKTTIARI

-426 FGYEAIDTL
+426 YGYEAIDTL

-506 IIIKYFEDEKKK
+506 IITKYFEDEKKK

>member
-1 MNLTGKIDTIIFKNE
+1 MSLKIDENREVK
-16 LNGYTIAILTNEEK
+16 ILTNEELLNMADNLFGLK
-30 TITVVGY
+30 NGKETLKNYISY
-37 LPFIQKGDNVKLEG
+37 LHIYKNKGINFGNLNILIQSESAYSSNQELLDIIAQILINENIIESKDKIANMVCKYGRFRRGDKEEEKVKEKVIFADISHTDTDDIKDFIKNNNDKIYVLIQKINPERIGRYNRDEMRQELSKYFYWNLKFERLEEEDKEKYIINALKQNNISINKKCKLFKEIADNPLFEIKEDLIKIIVNCISKNIKRINNKNYTQVFKLVNSNSKNN
-51 DYTTHKEYGLQ
+51 D
-62 FKIKSFEK
+62 EK
-70 VMPETLDELEKYLG
+70 VKNKDKDKKINKSGKSELDEL
-84 NGLIKGIGKSTA
+84 IGFEDVKSQ
-96 KKIVKAF
+96 IEQILNFVK
-103 KEDTINVLKSYPEKL
+103 
-118 ATIKGINEKKA
+118 
-129 LSISESFNENWCL
+129 
-142 WEIAKFLEKFDI
+142 
-154 GAENAQK
+154 
-161 IYKALGA
+161 
-168 DTIAK
+168 
-173 IESNP
+173 
-178 YILEDIGI
+178 
-186 RVDFAQM
+186 
-193 DKLALNVGIEKN
+193 
-205 SLKRIDSGILY
+205 
-216 ALRLATYN
+216 
-224 GHTCVLLENLMR
+224 
-236 FTVSLLGLSN
+236 
-246 EDINDGLK
+246 
-254 DLKSKEKINIE
+254 
-265 DREEITTIDGKTEMK
+265 
-280 INSWVFL
+280 
-287 ADYYKAEINIAR
+287 
-299 KLKAL
+299 
-304 SDAENMN
+304 
-311 KIYNIDLMVKKV
+311 VKKNKGNMPMLHMV
-323 SDIKPSEEQ
+323 FEG
-332 KKALEMCNNN
+332 N
-342 NVCII
+342 
-347 TGGPGTGKTTIARI
+347 PGTGKTTIARI

-474 IKFPDYTS
+474 IKFPDYKS
-482 KELYQVFAKLCHKE
+482 EELYKVFVKLCHKE
-496 DYKLSSNIKE
+496 NYKLSSNLKD

>member
-1 MNLTGKIDTIIFKNE
+1 MSLKIDENREVK
-16 LNGYTIAILTNEEK
+16 ILTNEELLNMADNLFGLK
-30 TITVVGY
+30 NGKETLKNYISY
-37 LPFIQKGDNVKLEG
+37 LHIYKNKGINFGNLNILIQSESAYSSNQELLDIIAQILINENIIESKDKIANMVCKYGRFRRGDKEEEKVKEKVIFADISHTDTDDIKDFIKNNNDKIYVLIQKINPERIGRYNRDEMRQELSKYFYWNLKFERLEEEDKEKYIINALKQNNISINKKCKLFKEIADNPLFEIKEDLIKIIVNCISKNIKRINNKNYTQVFKLVNSNSKNN
-51 DYTTHKEYGLQ
+51 D
-62 FKIKSFEK
+62 EK
-70 VMPETLDELEKYLG
+70 VKNKDKDKKINKSGKSELDEL
-84 NGLIKGIGKSTA
+84 IG
-96 KKIVKAF
+96 
-103 KEDTINVLKSYPEKL
+103 
-118 ATIKGINEKKA
+118 
-129 LSISESFNENWCL
+129 
-142 WEIAKFLEKFDI
+142 
-154 GAENAQK
+154 
-161 IYKALGA
+161 
-168 DTIAK
+168 
-173 IESNP
+173 
-178 YILEDIGI
+178 LEDVKSQIEQI
-186 RVDFAQM
+186 
-193 DKLALNVGIEKN
+193 LNFVK
-205 SLKRIDSGILY
+205 
-216 ALRLATYN
+216 
-224 GHTCVLLENLMR
+224 
-236 FTVSLLGLSN
+236 
-246 EDINDGLK
+246 
-254 DLKSKEKINIE
+254 
-265 DREEITTIDGKTEMK
+265 
-280 INSWVFL
+280 
-287 ADYYKAEINIAR
+287 
-299 KLKAL
+299 
-304 SDAENMN
+304 
-311 KIYNIDLMVKKV
+311 VKKNKGNMPMLHMV
-323 SDIKPSEEQ
+323 FEG
-332 KKALEMCNNN
+332 N
-342 NVCII
+342 
-347 TGGPGTGKTTIARI
+347 PGTGKTTIARI

-474 IKFPDYTS
+474 IKFPDYKS
-482 KELYQVFAKLCHKE
+482 EELYKVFVKLCHKE
-496 DYKLSSNIKE
+496 NYKLSSNLKD

-539 SRIVKEKN
+539 SRIVREKN

>member
-1 MNLTGKIDTIIFKNE
+1 MSLKIDENREEKM
-16 LNGYTIAILTNEEK
+16 LTNEELLNMADNLFGLK
-30 TITVVGY
+30 NGKETLKNYISY
-37 LPFIQKGDNVKLEG
+37 LHIYKNKGINFGNLNILIQSESAYSSNQELLDIIAQILINENIIESKDKIANMVCKYGRFRRGDKEEEKVKEKVIFADISHTDTDDIKDFIKNNNDKIYVLIQKINPERIGRYNRDEMRQELSKYFYWNLKFERLEEEDKEKYIINALKQNNISINKKCKLFKEIADNPLFEIKEDLIKIIVNCISKNIKRINNKNYTQVFKLVNSNSKNN
-51 DYTTHKEYGLQ
+51 D
-62 FKIKSFEK
+62 EK
-70 VMPETLDELEKYLG
+70 VKNKDKDKKINKSGKSELDEL
-84 NGLIKGIGKSTA
+84 IG
-96 KKIVKAF
+96 
-103 KEDTINVLKSYPEKL
+103 
-118 ATIKGINEKKA
+118 
-129 LSISESFNENWCL
+129 
-142 WEIAKFLEKFDI
+142 
-154 GAENAQK
+154 
-161 IYKALGA
+161 
-168 DTIAK
+168 
-173 IESNP
+173 
-178 YILEDIGI
+178 LEDVKSQIEQI
-186 RVDFAQM
+186 
-193 DKLALNVGIEKN
+193 LNFVK
-205 SLKRIDSGILY
+205 
-216 ALRLATYN
+216 
-224 GHTCVLLENLMR
+224 
-236 FTVSLLGLSN
+236 
-246 EDINDGLK
+246 
-254 DLKSKEKINIE
+254 
-265 DREEITTIDGKTEMK
+265 
-280 INSWVFL
+280 
-287 ADYYKAEINIAR
+287 
-299 KLKAL
+299 
-304 SDAENMN
+304 
-311 KIYNIDLMVKKV
+311 VKKNKGNMPMLHMV
-323 SDIKPSEEQ
+323 FEG
-332 KKALEMCNNN
+332 N
-342 NVCII
+342 
-347 TGGPGTGKTTIARI
+347 PGTGKTTIARI

-426 FGYEAIDTL
+426 YGYEAIDTL

-482 KELYQVFAKLCHKE
+482 KELYQVFVKLCHKE

>member
-1 MNLTGKIDTIIFKNE
+1 MSLKIDENREVK
-16 LNGYTIAILTNEEK
+16 ILTNEELLNMADNLFGLK
-30 TITVVGY
+30 NGKETLKNYISY
-37 LPFIQKGDNVKLEG
+37 LHIYKNKGINFGNLNILIQSESAYSSNQELLDIIAQILINENIIESKDKIANMVCKYGRFRRGDKEEEKVKEKVIFADISHTDTDDIKDFIKNNNDKIYVLIQKINPERIGRYNRDEMRQELSKYFYWNLKFERLEEEDKEKYIINALKQNNISINKKCKLFKEIADNPLFEIKEDLIKIIVNCISKNITRINNKNYTQVFKLENSNSKNN
-51 DYTTHKEYGLQ
+51 D
-62 FKIKSFEK
+62 EK
-70 VMPETLDELEKYLG
+70 VKNKDKDKKINKSGKSELDEL
-84 NGLIKGIGKSTA
+84 IG
-96 KKIVKAF
+96 
-103 KEDTINVLKSYPEKL
+103 
-118 ATIKGINEKKA
+118 
-129 LSISESFNENWCL
+129 
-142 WEIAKFLEKFDI
+142 
-154 GAENAQK
+154 
-161 IYKALGA
+161 
-168 DTIAK
+168 
-173 IESNP
+173 
-178 YILEDIGI
+178 LEDVKNQIEQI
-186 RVDFAQM
+186 
-193 DKLALNVGIEKN
+193 LNFVK
-205 SLKRIDSGILY
+205 
-216 ALRLATYN
+216 
-224 GHTCVLLENLMR
+224 
-236 FTVSLLGLSN
+236 
-246 EDINDGLK
+246 
-254 DLKSKEKINIE
+254 
-265 DREEITTIDGKTEMK
+265 
-280 INSWVFL
+280 
-287 ADYYKAEINIAR
+287 
-299 KLKAL
+299 
-304 SDAENMN
+304 
-311 KIYNIDLMVKKV
+311 VKKNKGNMPMLHMV
-323 SDIKPSEEQ
+323 FEG
-332 KKALEMCNNN
+332 N
-342 NVCII
+342 
-347 TGGPGTGKTTIARI
+347 PGTGKTTIARI

-482 KELYQVFAKLCHKE
+482 KELYQVFVKLCHKE

>member
-1 MNLTGKIDTIIFKNE
+1 MSLKIDENREVK
-16 LNGYTIAILTNEEK
+16 ILTNEELLNMADNLFGLK
-30 TITVVGY
+30 NGKETLKNYISY
-37 LPFIQKGDNVKLEG
+37 LHIYKNKGINFGNLNILIQSESAYSSNQELLDIIAQILINENIIESKDKIADMVCKYGRFRRSDKDDEKVKEKVIFADISHTDTDDIKDFIKNNNDKIYVLIQKINPERIGRYNRDEMRQELSKYFYWNLKFERLEEEDKEKYIINALKQNNISINKTCKLFKEIADNPLFEIKEDLIKIIVNCISKNITRINNKNYTQVFKLENSNSKNN
-51 DYTTHKEYGLQ
+51 D
-62 FKIKSFEK
+62 EK
-70 VMPETLDELEKYLG
+70 VKNKDKDKKINKSGKSELDEL
-84 NGLIKGIGKSTA
+84 IG
-96 KKIVKAF
+96 
-103 KEDTINVLKSYPEKL
+103 
-118 ATIKGINEKKA
+118 
-129 LSISESFNENWCL
+129 
-142 WEIAKFLEKFDI
+142 
-154 GAENAQK
+154 
-161 IYKALGA
+161 
-168 DTIAK
+168 
-173 IESNP
+173 
-178 YILEDIGI
+178 LEDVKSQIEQI
-186 RVDFAQM
+186 
-193 DKLALNVGIEKN
+193 LNFVK
-205 SLKRIDSGILY
+205 
-216 ALRLATYN
+216 
-224 GHTCVLLENLMR
+224 
-236 FTVSLLGLSN
+236 
-246 EDINDGLK
+246 
-254 DLKSKEKINIE
+254 
-265 DREEITTIDGKTEMK
+265 
-280 INSWVFL
+280 
-287 ADYYKAEINIAR
+287 
-299 KLKAL
+299 
-304 SDAENMN
+304 
-311 KIYNIDLMVKKV
+311 VKKNKGNMPMLHMV
-323 SDIKPSEEQ
+323 FEG
-332 KKALEMCNNN
+332 N
-342 NVCII
+342 
-347 TGGPGTGKTTIARI
+347 PGTGKTTIARI

-426 FGYEAIDTL
+426 YGYEAIDTL

>member
-1 MNLTGKIDTIIFKNE
+1 MSLKIDENREVK
-16 LNGYTIAILTNEEK
+16 ILTNEELLNMADNLFGLK
-30 TITVVGY
+30 NGKETLKNYISY
-37 LPFIQKGDNVKLEG
+37 LHIYKNKGINFGNLNILIQSESAYSSNQELLDIIAQILINENIIESKDKIANMVCKYGRFRRGDKEEEKVKEKVIFADISHTDTDDIKDFIKNNNDKIYVLIQKINPERIGRYNRDEMRQELSKYFYWNLKFERLEEEDKEKYIINALKQNNISINKKCKLFKEIADNPLFEIKEDLIKIIVNCISKNIKRINNKNYTQVFKLVNSNSKNN
-51 DYTTHKEYGLQ
+51 D
-62 FKIKSFEK
+62 EK
-70 VMPETLDELEKYLG
+70 VKNKDKDKKINKSGKSELDEL
-84 NGLIKGIGKSTA
+84 IG
-96 KKIVKAF
+96 
-103 KEDTINVLKSYPEKL
+103 
-118 ATIKGINEKKA
+118 
-129 LSISESFNENWCL
+129 
-142 WEIAKFLEKFDI
+142 
-154 GAENAQK
+154 
-161 IYKALGA
+161 
-168 DTIAK
+168 
-173 IESNP
+173 
-178 YILEDIGI
+178 LEDVKSQIEQI
-186 RVDFAQM
+186 
-193 DKLALNVGIEKN
+193 LNFVK
-205 SLKRIDSGILY
+205 
-216 ALRLATYN
+216 
-224 GHTCVLLENLMR
+224 
-236 FTVSLLGLSN
+236 
-246 EDINDGLK
+246 
-254 DLKSKEKINIE
+254 
-265 DREEITTIDGKTEMK
+265 
-280 INSWVFL
+280 
-287 ADYYKAEINIAR
+287 
-299 KLKAL
+299 
-304 SDAENMN
+304 
-311 KIYNIDLMVKKV
+311 VKKNKGNMPMLHMV
-323 SDIKPSEEQ
+323 FEG
-332 KKALEMCNNN
+332 N
-342 NVCII
+342 
-347 TGGPGTGKTTIARI
+347 PGTGKTTIARI

-474 IKFPDYTS
+474 IKFPDYKS
-482 KELYQVFAKLCHKE
+482 EELYKVFVKLCHKE
-496 DYKLSSNIKE
+496 NYKLSSNLKD

>member
-1 MNLTGKIDTIIFKNE
+1 MSLKTDE
-16 LNGYTIAILTNEEK
+16 NGEEKMLTNEELLNMADNLYGLTNGK
-30 TITVVGY
+30 EKLKNYISYLDIYKNKRINFGNLNILIQSESAYSSSQELLDMIVQILINEKIIESNDIAKNMDLRILNSQRNKKDEAEKINEKVIISDITHTDPDDIKEFIENNKDKIY
-37 LPFIQKGDNVKLEG
+37 ILIQKTNPKRYERYDESEMRQALSKYFYWNFKFKRLEEEDKEKYIINALKQNNISINKKCKLFKEIADNPLFEIKENLVKIIVNCISENITRINNKNYTRVFKLE
-51 DYTTHKEYGLQ
+51 DSNSKNNDEK
-62 FKIKSFEK
+62 FKNKDKDKKINKSGKRE
-70 VMPETLDELEKYLG
+70 LDEL
-84 NGLIKGIGKSTA
+84 IG
-96 KKIVKAF
+96 
-103 KEDTINVLKSYPEKL
+103 
-118 ATIKGINEKKA
+118 
-129 LSISESFNENWCL
+129 
-142 WEIAKFLEKFDI
+142 
-154 GAENAQK
+154 
-161 IYKALGA
+161 
-168 DTIAK
+168 
-173 IESNP
+173 
-178 YILEDIGI
+178 LEDVKSQIEQI
-186 RVDFAQM
+186 
-193 DKLALNVGIEKN
+193 LNFVKV
-205 SLKRIDSGILY
+205 K
-216 ALRLATYN
+216 
-224 GHTCVLLENLMR
+224 
-236 FTVSLLGLSN
+236 
-246 EDINDGLK
+246 
-254 DLKSKEKINIE
+254 KSKGN
-265 DREEITTIDGKTEMK
+265 MPMLHM
-280 INSWVFL
+280 VF
-287 ADYYKAEINIAR
+287 EGN
-299 KLKAL
+299 
-304 SDAENMN
+304 
-311 KIYNIDLMVKKV
+311 
-323 SDIKPSEEQ
+323 
-332 KKALEMCNNN
+332 
-342 NVCII
+342 
-347 TGGPGTGKTTIARI
+347 PGTGKTTIARI

-482 KELYQVFAKLCHKE
+482 KELYQVFVKLCHKE